1 MHKNAVWIGFLL
13 IVVVIALWFV
23 VKASYGVIAY
33 TRLSTQVEIE
43 VHKWSVEQKKTDQFA
58 VLAHYSFE
66 YEDKEYVGAMTTG
79 SFYPN
84 PWAANRA
91 IEKFSEQRWSVWINP
106 KHPNKAVFQKKFPY
120 KSAFSAVI
128 LLGLSIYFFILGT
141 YMGGK
146 NG

>member
-23 VKASYGVIAY
+23 VKASYGVVAY

-43 VHKWSVEQKKTDQFA
+43 VYKWSVEQKKTDQFV

-66 YEDKEYVGAMTTG
+66 YREKEYSGVTATG
-79 SFYPN
+79 SLYPN

-106 KHPNKAVFQKKFPY
+106 KHPDKAVFRKKFPY